1 MCACVRVETSFRL
14 KTKRRTMEEE
24 FKRHRITPIK
34 IRSEKARHTKKKEDD
49 DSINDHRAVSR
60 SSSGE
65 GRRSAEE
72 EEEKNNDDD
81 DEKAARLLGASPRRN
96 LQFGTSHES
105 REGSSAASSTSEEE
119 GSNPQGGASSTSEIN
134 GGQKFFGKNIFANEN
149 VGESSSSLSSFHE
162 RNSSSNID
170 NSVADKQNQMKNV
183 VERMGRCSSTSS
195 MISSTAKTDEYRL
208 QTKPCAVARLDGY
221 CYGFPVDERKEKA
234 YSKAR
239 KQLVKQNDRANE
251 SYVRYS
257 KAKRVWKEARR
268 SQQSDGSGAAAAK
281 ATNSAIIDALNQCQR
296 EIARTGLPE
305 RKRAKAWLDALSVK
319 SKRDH
324 CEKTYEEYS
333 QMSERERFDRER
345 ATVRVD
351 LINVFPDH
359 PRFSLD
365 AIDSMKER
373 EEIEEEESEE
383 QKRMQHEVLSSESLD
398 RSRMSSENE
407 SSSGGEMHS
416 NSASPRFSNLPQ
428 NQSQVATDGGIGENF
443 GATPP
448 RSPHGLRGYKKE
460 DCNDGDEDALPK
472 RAASGKSPNRSVGTS
487 ITGDD
492 DDDKAST
499 EEPQNAIM
507 QLLTG
512 SFFEKLNMF
521 PTRAS
526 SSMKEEKG
534 REGTNRESRISNID
548 EEDDD
553 DEDEDQFRLPENY
566 MDSTSFQYFGKME
579 RVLMAFS
586 ARSPRDLEKSHVV
599 AAAISLLV
607 FKGDEENAF
616 WTLVCLAED
625 VNLFLDEVEVTTE
638 TIVLEERTRHNSSL
652 ENMNTNLVRKI
663 FTHLGAGFFPPNVVL
678 RILDAIIL
686 SPPPLSSRLL
696 HHIAYEFL
704 FHHGE
709 KLKDEET
716 TLEIAADAYDCDEL
730 IINGMK
736 MMNATETMKSNSSL
750 RILARQRVERS
761 SGGFCGPNKGWTVSL
776 VAAKR
781 MKNSDVSSK
790 KKKMFVPNSGW
801 SSDEDDAIRKA
812 TRSCDFF
819 GHFSPL
825 RNRRKSQDDLLREEE
840 KIRRSQS
847 VRDVVNEINES
858 GSENERKKSE
868 DPTMITLSPVK
879 TIPPQESENESAD
892 IMRYK
897 FVIRG
902 PNDITCTMYRN
913 RADLVRLH
921 EILCER
927 KITAQLSML
936 KLPKSFTNK
945 LTAGITKTGFNE
957 SQEYFIR
964 LSKAGVPGLQKVLEE
979 FFELDSPDL
988 HEYCY
993 ESDDTQGSFDD
1004 Y

>member
-1 MCACVRVETSFRL
+1 
-14 KTKRRTMEEE
+14 MEEE

-34 IRSEKARHTKKKEDD
+34 VRSEKALTRPKKSEDEDEEKRDDDD
-49 DSINDHRAVSR
+49 DSTTINDRAVSR
-60 SSSGE
+60 SSSE
-65 GRRSAEE
+65 RIRRSAEDPE
-72 EEEKNNDDD
+72 EEEENNE
-81 DEKAARLLGASPRRN
+81 EKTDQLLGISPRRN

-105 REGSSAASSTSEEE
+105 REGSSAASTTSEEE
-119 GSNPQGGASSTSEIN
+119 LSNPHGAASTTSVN
-134 GGQKFFGKNIFANEN
+134 GGGEKFGKNIFANVN
-149 VGESSSSLSSFHE
+149 VGGSSSSLSSFHE

-170 NSVADKQNQMKNV
+170 NSISDKKQNQMKNV

-251 SYVRYS
+251 SYLRYS
-257 KAKRVWKEARR
+257 KARRVWKEARR
-268 SQQSDGSGAAAAK
+268 SQRSDGSGAAAAK

-296 EIARTGLPE
+296 EIARTGLPQ

-398 RSRMSSENE
+398 RLRMSSENE
-407 SSSGGEMHS
+407 SSSGGETLS
-416 NSASPRFSNLPQ
+416 NSASPRFSNFPQ

-448 RSPHGLRGYKKE
+448 RSPHGLRCYKKE

-472 RAASGKSPNRSVGTS
+472 RAASSKSPNRSVATS
-487 ITGDD
+487 ISGDDDD
-492 DDDKAST
+492 DDDKASA

-507 QLLTG
+507 QLFTG

-526 SSMKEEKG
+526 SSMKEEEG

-566 MDSTSFQYFGKME
+566 RDPTSLQYFGKME

-652 ENMNTNLVRKI
+652 ENLNTNLVGKI
-663 FTHLGAGFFPPNVVL
+663 FTHLGAEFFPPNVVL

-709 KLKDEET
+709 KLKDEES
-716 TLEIAADAYDCDEL
+716 TLKIAADAYDCDEL

-736 MMNATETMKSNSSL
+736 MMNATERMKSNSSL

-776 VAAKR
+776 VSAKR

-790 KKKMFVPNSGW
+790 KKKMFVPSSGW

-819 GHFSPL
+819 RHFSPL

-840 KIRRSQS
+840 KIRQSQS

-913 RADLVRLH
+913 RADLVHLH

-936 KLPKSFTNK
+936 NLPKSFTDK
-945 LTAGITKTGFNE
+945 LTAGITKSGFNE

-979 FFELDSPDL
+979 FFELNSPDL

>member
-1 MCACVRVETSFRL
+1 
-14 KTKRRTMEEE
+14 MEEE

-34 IRSEKARHTKKKEDD
+34 IRSQKGETRQKKSEDENEENRDDDDD
-49 DSINDHRAVSR
+49 DSSTINDRR
-60 SSSGE
+60 
-65 GRRSAEE
+65 RRSAEE
-72 EEEKNNDDD
+72 EEEENNNN
-81 DEKAARLLGASPRRN
+81 EKTAQLLDVSPRRN

-105 REGSSAASSTSEEE
+105 REGSSAASSASEEE
-119 GSNPQGGASSTSEIN
+119 LSNPHGAASTTSVG
-134 GGQKFFGKNIFANEN
+134 GGQKFGKNIFANEN
-149 VGESSSSLSSFHE
+149 VDECSSSLSSFHE
-162 RNSSSNID
+162 RNSGSNID
-170 NSVADKQNQMKNV
+170 NSISDKQNQIKNV

-208 QTKPCAVARLDGY
+208 QSKPCAVARLDGY

-251 SYVRYS
+251 SYLRYS
-257 KAKRVWKEARR
+257 KARRVWKEARR

-281 ATNSAIIDALNQCQR
+281 ATNSAIIDALNQCQS
-296 EIARTGLPE
+296 EIARTGLPQ

-373 EEIEEEESEE
+373 EKIEDEESEE
-383 QKRMQHEVLSSESLD
+383 QKRMQDEVISSELLD
-398 RSRMSSENE
+398 GLRMSSENE
-407 SSSGGEMHS
+407 SSSGGEMLS
-416 NSASPRFSNLPQ
+416 NSASPRFSNFPQ

-448 RSPHGLRGYKKE
+448 RSPHGSRGYKKE

-472 RAASGKSPNRSVGTS
+472 RAASSKSRNRSVATS
-487 ITGDD
+487 ISGDD
-492 DDDKAST
+492 DDDKASA

-526 SSMKEEKG
+526 SSMKEEEG

-548 EEDDD
+548 EDDDD

-566 MDSTSFQYFGKME
+566 MDSTSLQYFGKME

-625 VNLFLDEVEVTTE
+625 VNLFLDEVEVTME

-652 ENMNTNLVRKI
+652 ENMNTNLVGKI

-709 KLKDEET
+709 KLKDEES

-736 MMNATETMKSNSSL
+736 MMNATEGMKSNSSL

-761 SGGFCGPNKGWTVSL
+761 SGGFCGPSKGWTVSL
-776 VAAKR
+776 VSAKR

-790 KKKMFVPNSGW
+790 KKKMFVPSSGW

-819 GHFSPL
+819 GRFSPL
-825 RNRRKSQDDLLREEE
+825 RNRRKSQDDLLRE
-840 KIRRSQS
+840 
-847 VRDVVNEINES
+847 
-858 GSENERKKSE
+858 
-868 DPTMITLSPVK
+868 
-879 TIPPQESENESAD
+879 TIPPQERENELAD

-921 EILCER
+921 EILFER

-945 LTAGITKTGFNE
+945 LTAGITKSGFKE